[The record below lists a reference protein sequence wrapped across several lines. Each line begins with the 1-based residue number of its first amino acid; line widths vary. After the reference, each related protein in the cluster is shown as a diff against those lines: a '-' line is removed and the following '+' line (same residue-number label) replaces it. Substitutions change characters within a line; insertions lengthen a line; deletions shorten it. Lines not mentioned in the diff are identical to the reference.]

1 MVPSLASAPFGCNR
15 GYRYTPPRG
24 ATRTTITTTRPSST
38 RYTTRQSPTRM
49 RHSSVLPVNFR
60 HAGGRGVCDKFSI
73 AACNAKA
80 SRKSLIAR
88 SYFSARRS

>member
-1 MVPSLASAPFGCNR
+1 MVPLPASAPFGGNR

-88 SYFSARRS
+88 SYFSARWS